1 MIKDLKKIGIDHI
14 GFVVKDRDKTIK
26 KFDELLNI
34 KDFKTYIFK
43 PNKAWSRGKLV
54 EDYELKIGMTE
65 ENTMKGCKIEIIEA
79 IINKGI
85 HNEFVSKGMGGIHH
99 IAYKVDN
106 YDYWLGYFKNIEAN
120 FIFESET
127 EDELIGFRRCF
138 YAEDIELGTVYEI
151 MEKPYFKELR

>member
-14 GFVVKDRDKTIK
+14 GFVVKNRDKTIE
-26 KFDELLNI
+26 KFNVLLGI

-43 PNKAWSRGKLV
+43 PNKAWSKGERI
-54 EDYELKIGMTE
+54 DNYELKIGMTE
-65 ENTMKGCKIEIIEA
+65 ANAMEGCKIEIIES

-85 HNEFVSKGMGGIHH
+85 HHDFVGKGMGGIHH

-106 YDYWLGYFKNIEAN
+106 YDYWLDYFKNIGAN
-120 FIFESET
+120 FIFKSET
-127 EDELIGFRRCF
+127 EDKIIGFRRCF

-151 MEKPYFKELR
+151 MEKPYFRK